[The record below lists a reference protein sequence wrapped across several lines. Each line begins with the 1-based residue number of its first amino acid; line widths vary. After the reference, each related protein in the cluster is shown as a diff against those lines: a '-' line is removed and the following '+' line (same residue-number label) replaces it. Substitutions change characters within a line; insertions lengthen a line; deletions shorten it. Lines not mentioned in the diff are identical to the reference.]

1 MKKFLLYNLNNN
13 SLHAYRLFFILFLD
27 CGVILCINTSSVFF
41 YVVFFYYYYFPF
53 SHNFF
58 FFFLHF
64 YLEIYYSILCGTLK
78 SHTAF
83 VRLVHHF
90 VWVFMCF
97 SNAKRIAVSST
108 HKKTHHKNILEKVIS
123 TYNHYYGYYKSKNGE
138 KKAPRKDTQ
147 TSVVMGWLLTKTT
160 IMCAHKRSHE

>member
-1 MKKFLLYNLNNN
+1 MRC
-13 SLHAYRLFFILFLD
+13 AYRLIFFYIPLDCVQNIYIVSIFFNFFFI
-27 CGVILCINTSSVFF
+27 III
-41 YVVFFYYYYFPF
+41 FPF
-53 SHNFF
+53 HTIF

-78 SHTAF
+78 SHIAF
-83 VRLVHHF
+83 VRLVSPLRLSF
-90 VWVFMCF
+90 YVFFPMPKENSCF
-97 SNAKRIAVSST
+97 
-108 HKKTHHKNILEKVIS
+108 HKNTTKYTREGYQYVQSLLW
-123 TYNHYYGYYKSKNGE
+123 GYYESKNGE